1 MILQILSALFSP
13 DFQRV
18 LIEIWNQQKTFQK
31 ESKNVNVD
39 QAFDLASKDKD
50 TTALQNEIG
59 KLIK

>member
-1 MILQILSALFSP
+1 MLWQILSAFMSP

-31 ESKNVNVD
+31 ESENVNVD
-39 QAFDLASKDKD
+39 QAFDKASKDKD

>member
-39 QAFDLASKDKD
+39 QAFDLASKDKN